1 MSSRS
6 FPGLSA
12 LVLAAFAAA
21 AVFPCFAQEKVLNL
35 YSSRHYSTDEALY
48 ANFTKQTGIR
58 INRIDAAE
66 DPLIERIRNEGA
78 RSPADVFIT
87 VDAGRLWRAEQLG
100 FFQSVKSPLL
110 DSRIPANLR
119 HPEGLWFGFSTR
131 ARVIFYDKS
140 RIKPGELTRYEDLA
154 DPKWKGAICVRSG
167 GHIYNLSL
175 LSSII
180 GHSGEAAAEAWAG
193 AVAVNLARAPKGGDT
208 DQIAAVAAGECRVA
222 VANTYYYARLA
233 RSAKPDERS
242 IAEKVGVVWP
252 NQGPRDRGTHINIS
266 GAGVLK
272 NAPNRNNAVRFLEYL
287 ASDDA
292 QRYFAD
298 GNNEWP
304 AVASVQVQNP
314 VFAALGPFR
323 ADTQSMST
331 YGRNQPIAQRIFDR
345 VGWK

>member
-6 FPGLSA
+6 FPALSA

-21 AVFPCFAQEKVLNL
+21 AALPCFAQEKVLNL

-100 FFQSVKSPLL
+100 FFQTVKSALL
-110 DSRIPANLR
+110 ESRIPSNLR
-119 HPEGLWFGFSTR
+119 HPDGLWFGFSTR

-180 GHSGEAAAEAWAG
+180 GHSGEAAAEAWAR
-193 AVAVNLARAPKGGDT
+193 AVAANLARAPKGGDT
-208 DQIAAVAAGECRVA
+208 DQIAAVAAGECR
-222 VANTYYYARLA
+222 
-233 RSAKPDERS
+233 
-242 IAEKVGVVWP
+242 
-252 NQGPRDRGTHINIS
+252 
-266 GAGVLK
+266 
-272 NAPNRNNAVRFLEYL
+272 
-287 ASDDA
+287 
-292 QRYFAD
+292 
-298 GNNEWP
+298 
-304 AVASVQVQNP
+304 
-314 VFAALGPFR
+314 
-323 ADTQSMST
+323 
-331 YGRNQPIAQRIFDR
+331 
-345 VGWK
+345 

>member
-1 MSSRS
+1 MPSRAFRKLPAFVLTAFS
-6 FPGLSA
+6 FLF
-12 LVLAAFAAA
+12 AFP
-21 AVFPCFAQEKVLNL
+21 VFPQEKVLNL

-78 RSPADVFIT
+78 RSPADVFVT

-100 FFQSVKSPLL
+100 FFQSVKSALL
-110 DSRIPANLR
+110 NSRIPANLR
-119 HPEGLWFGFSTR
+119 HPDGLWFGFSTR
-131 ARVIFYDKS
+131 ARVIYYDKS
-140 RIKPGELTRYEDLA
+140 KIKLGELTRYEDLA
-154 DPKWKGAICVRSG
+154 DPKWKGKICVRSG

-180 GHSGEAAAEAWAG
+180 SHLGEAGAEAWAK
-193 AVAVNLARAPKGGDT
+193 AVATNLARAPKGGDT
-208 DQIAAVAAGECRVA
+208 DQIAAVAAGECQIA

-233 RSAKPDERS
+233 RSAKPNERS

-252 NQGPRDRGTHINIS
+252 NQAPGDRGTHINIS

-272 NAPNRNNAVRFLEYL
+272 NAPNRDNAVRFLEYL

-304 AVASVQVQNP
+304 AVPTVQITNP
-314 VFAALGPFR
+314 VFAALGTFR
-323 ADTQSMST
+323 QDTQSVLE
-331 YGRNQPIAQRIFDR
+331 YGKNQPVAQRIFDR